1 LGVKG
6 FVITNDHLFCS
17 GENVQLVFAVR
28 EPTAERHLTGLTEL
42 VVPGL
47 VDDEART
54 LLLSVI
60 TGPMDERVRNPPRR
74 AV

>member
-6 FVITNDHLFCS
+6 FVITHDHLF
-17 GENVQLVFAVR
+17 VR
-28 EPTAERHLTGLTEL
+28 ARTSSLFRGARADAERHLTGLTEL